1 MEIYEKT
8 QKLTDIITNDYYLIN
23 RHLTYMLAIKSK
35 DFLSNILP
43 IQKTTIS
50 LRLLNERLINT
61 SQASLPLFFN
71 ISKVESKKPEM
82 KLTSL
87 TIIS

>member
-23 RHLTYMLAIKSK
+23 RYLPYMLAIKSK

-50 LRLLNERLINT
+50 LRLLNERLKNT
-61 SQASLPLFFN
+61 SQAYLPPIFQY
-71 ISKVESKKPEM
+71 
-82 KLTSL
+82 
-87 TIIS
+87 

>member
-1 MEIYEKT
+1 VEIYEKT

-23 RHLTYMLAIKSK
+23 RHLPYMLAIKSK

-50 LRLLNERLINT
+50 LRSLNERLKNT
-61 SQASLPLFFN
+61 SQAYLPPIFQY
-71 ISKVESKKPEM
+71 
-82 KLTSL
+82 
-87 TIIS
+87 

>member
-23 RHLTYMLAIKSK
+23 RYLTYMLAIKPK

-61 SQASLPLFFN
+61 SQAYLPPIFQD
-71 ISKVESKKPEM
+71 
-82 KLTSL
+82 
-87 TIIS
+87 

>member
-50 LRLLNERLINT
+50 LRLLNERLKNA
-61 SQASLPLFFN
+61 SQAYLPPIFQY
-71 ISKVESKKPEM
+71 
-82 KLTSL
+82 
-87 TIIS
+87 

>member
-1 MEIYEKT
+1 MEIYGKT

-23 RHLTYMLAIKSK
+23 RHLTYMLAIKPK

-50 LRLLNERLINT
+50 LRLLNERLKNT
-61 SQASLPLFFN
+61 SQAYLPPIFQY
-71 ISKVESKKPEM
+71 
-82 KLTSL
+82 
-87 TIIS
+87 

>member
-23 RHLTYMLAIKSK
+23 SHLTYMLAIKSK

-50 LRLLNERLINT
+50 LRLLNERLKNT
-61 SQASLPLFFN
+61 SQAYLPPIFQY
-71 ISKVESKKPEM
+71 
-82 KLTSL
+82 
-87 TIIS
+87 

>member
-1 MEIYEKT
+1 
-8 QKLTDIITNDYYLIN
+8 
-23 RHLTYMLAIKSK
+23 MLAIKPK

-50 LRLLNERLINT
+50 LRLLNERLKNT
-61 SQASLPLFFN
+61 SQAYLPPIFN
-71 ISKVESKKPEM
+71 ISKVESKKPAM

>member
-1 MEIYEKT
+1 VEIYEKT

-50 LRLLNERLINT
+50 LRLLNERLKNT
-61 SQASLPLFFN
+61 SQAYLPPIFQD
-71 ISKVESKKPEM
+71 
-82 KLTSL
+82 
-87 TIIS
+87 

>member
-8 QKLTDIITNDYYLIN
+8 QKLTDIITSDYYLIN

-50 LRLLNERLINT
+50 LRLLNERLKNT
-61 SQASLPLFFN
+61 SQAYLPPIFQD
-71 ISKVESKKPEM
+71 
-82 KLTSL
+82 
-87 TIIS
+87 

>member
-1 MEIYEKT
+1 VEIYEKT

-50 LRLLNERLINT
+50 LRLLNERLKNT
-61 SQASLPLFFN
+61 SQAYLPPIFQY
-71 ISKVESKKPEM
+71 
-82 KLTSL
+82 
-87 TIIS
+87 

>member
-1 MEIYEKT
+1 MEIYENT

-50 LRLLNERLINT
+50 LRLLNERLKNT
-61 SQASLPLFFN
+61 SQAYLPPIFQY
-71 ISKVESKKPEM
+71 
-82 KLTSL
+82 
-87 TIIS
+87 

>member
-1 MEIYEKT
+1 MKKT

-23 RHLTYMLAIKSK
+23 RHLTYMLAIKPK

-50 LRLLNERLINT
+50 LRLLNERLKTHIC
-61 SQASLPLFFN
+61 F
-71 ISKVESKKPEM
+71 
-82 KLTSL
+82 
-87 TIIS
+87 

>member
-50 LRLLNERLINT
+50 LRLLNERLKNT
-61 SQASLPLFFN
+61 SQAYLPPIFQD
-71 ISKVESKKPEM
+71 
-82 KLTSL
+82 
-87 TIIS
+87 

>member
-23 RHLTYMLAIKSK
+23 RHLTYMLAIKPK

-50 LRLLNERLINT
+50 LRLLNERLKNT
-61 SQASLPLFFN
+61 SQAYLPPIFQD
-71 ISKVESKKPEM
+71 
-82 KLTSL
+82 
-87 TIIS
+87 

>member
-50 LRLLNERLINT
+50 LRLLNERLKNT
-61 SQASLPLFFN
+61 SQAYLPPIFQY
-71 ISKVESKKPEM
+71 
-82 KLTSL
+82 
-87 TIIS
+87 

>member
-1 MEIYEKT
+1 
-8 QKLTDIITNDYYLIN
+8 
-23 RHLTYMLAIKSK
+23 MLAIKPK

-61 SQASLPLFFN
+61 SQAYLPPIFQD
-71 ISKVESKKPEM
+71 
-82 KLTSL
+82 
-87 TIIS
+87 